1 MDDEVCQFQFI
12 QKGYNVMHVILVTE
26 GGYEFGQVC
35 RCITEHIYQKEMQD
49 MHFEFEKREFLLG
62 MTRKKNG
69 GGFCQKYNVVID
81 FRVCY

>member
-49 MHFEFEKREFLLG
+49 MHLNLRRGSSFLG